1 MKSRTLRYI
10 TKNQVKRFNWSQK
23 KNKFPLSLNT
33 NKILSKLKLASNL
46 VDVPRWSE
54 FIQSCAKMHALLT
67 WIALSGRTED
77 PSLPFIETMMET
89 HMILTFLFR
98 AASSPDCCGRRYW
111 AEMLTAV

>member
-1 MKSRTLRYI
+1 
-10 TKNQVKRFNWSQK
+10 
-23 KNKFPLSLNT
+23 
-33 NKILSKLKLASNL
+33 
-46 VDVPRWSE
+46 
-54 FIQSCAKMHALLT
+54 MHERLT

-111 AEMLTAV
+111 AEMRTTVRLVHNSWRPCCCSYFPRRAMV